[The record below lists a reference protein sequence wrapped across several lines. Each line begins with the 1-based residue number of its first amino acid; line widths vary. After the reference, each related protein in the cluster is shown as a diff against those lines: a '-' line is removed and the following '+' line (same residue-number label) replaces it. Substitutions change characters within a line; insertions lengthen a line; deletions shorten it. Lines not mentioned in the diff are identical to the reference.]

1 MEINHD
7 VIMKKIINIL
17 EVNHQG
23 EKLDV
28 NEKTSLRDLG
38 YNSLDLM
45 DKIAEIEDSYDIRI
59 DVTNMPTD
67 ISIKKLADIVEERCL
82 KSSKGN

>member
-1 MEINHD
+1 MEIHHD

-28 NEKTSLRDLG
+28 SEKTSLRDLG
-38 YNSLDLM
+38 YSSLDLM
-45 DKIAEIEDSYDIRI
+45 DKIAEIEDTYDIRI

-67 ISIKKLADIVEERCL
+67 ISINKLADLVEERCL
-82 KSSKGN
+82 KSSMSD